1 MPAFSAV
8 CDVKLAAAALLEQRR
23 RAAGVGHGPP
33 DGIEPALRELR
44 AARDTMEQVAMSA
57 ISASRDPA
65 GRPPAR
71 TRPLRAAPP
80 ARPAAEYVSSLE
92 PSFRA
97 QELSFATSAVAANIQ
112 LAVAARERTWRQQL
126 LGRQPAGAG
135 GALSSAQER
144 AGAHVERHSVWLHNS
159 VRGAIALGL
168 AVLVADLTGV
178 QHSFWVVLGTLT
190 VLRSNALS
198 TGQNVLRGLAGN
210 VAGFIIGGALILG
223 IGTSSTV
230 LWLLLPLAVLLAG
243 LAPAVI
249 SFAAGQAA
257 FTITLL
263 ILYNIIAPAGWKVGL
278 IRIEDVAIGC
288 AVSLVVGALFWPR
301 GAGFGVRPGGGRG
314 VRRERPLPAQRGDVR
329 RGPL

>member
-1 MPAFSAV
+1 M
-8 CDVKLAAAALLEQRR
+8 Q
-23 RAAGVGHGPP
+23 
-33 DGIEPALRELR
+33 
-44 AARDTMEQVAMSA
+44 
-57 ISASRDPA
+57 
-65 GRPPAR
+65 
-71 TRPLRAAPP
+71 
-80 ARPAAEYVSSLE
+80 
-92 PSFRA
+92 
-97 QELSFATSAVAANIQ
+97 
-112 LAVAARERTWRQQL
+112 
-126 LGRQPAGAG
+126 
-135 GALSSAQER
+135 
-144 AGAHVERHSVWLHNS
+144 RHSVWLHNS

-263 ILYNIIAPAGWKVGL
+263 ILYNIIAPAG
-278 IRIEDVAIGC
+278 RSA
-288 AVSLVVGALFWPR
+288 
-301 GAGFGVRPGGGRG
+301 
-314 VRRERPLPAQRGDVR
+314 
-329 RGPL
+329 